1 MSDECGTG
9 DVGARGSAPGTSA
22 DQSQAEV
29 AGALP
34 RAPTAGP
41 EEDGIENP
49 SHIVEPTPEEIEAAH
64 LAAIAANDAAIDA
77 ELHRRTRRD
86 FIVAGVAAAAGLGG
100 WKWLT
105 SRPKEDGVPWPMR
118 RALEMNER
126 IAGAYFSPRRLSPT
140 YDASRI
146 TRPARL
152 NGGIGLDQHADMA
165 GWRLAIEGAAQPVS
179 LMLDDLRALPHREMI
194 TEFRCIEGWSTI
206 AQWTGVRLADL
217 MAKFPP
223 PNPVRYV
230 ALETPGRGYYV
241 GLDIASAVHPQT
253 LLAWGLNGEP
263 LTWNHGAPLRL
274 AIPIKYG
281 VKNIK
286 RIATIRWTNIRPPD
300 FWAEQGYD
308 WYCGH

>member
-1 MSDECGTG
+1 MSDEA
-9 DVGARGSAPGTSA
+9 VNP
-22 DQSQAEV
+22 
-29 AGALP
+29 
-34 RAPTAGP
+34 P
-41 EEDGIENP
+41 EPEP
-49 SHIVEPTPEEIEAAH
+49 QPVVVEPTPEEIEAAR
-64 LAAIAANDAAIDA
+64 LAAIAENDAAIDA
-77 ELHRRTRRD
+77 DVRRRTRRD

-105 SRPKEDGVPWPMR
+105 SRPREDGVQWPLR
-118 RALEMNER
+118 RMLSLNER
-126 IAGAYFSPRRLSPT
+126 IAGAYFSPNRLSPT
-140 YDASRI
+140 YDPSRI

-152 NGGIGLDQHADMA
+152 NGGIGLEAPVDVAS
-165 GWRLAIEGAAQPVS
+165 WRLNIEGAVSPVS
-179 LMLDDLRALPHREMI
+179 LTLDDVRTLPHREMI

-223 PNPVRYV
+223 PQPVRYV
-230 ALETPGRGYYV
+230 SLETPGRGYYV
-241 GLDIASAVHPQT
+241 GLDRASAMHPQT

-263 LTWNHGAPLRL
+263 LTASHGAPLRL

-286 RIATIRWTNIRPPD
+286 RIATIRWTNVRPPD
-300 FWAEQGYD
+300 FWAERGYD

>member
-1 MSDECGTG
+1 MNDE
-9 DVGARGSAPGTSA
+9 DVGRGEQEVGGEQEERRVDQEVDETRAEGKDASPPTDTPPPASHISPPTS
-22 DQSQAEV
+22 DVDGQVRRLSRRGFFV
-29 AGALP
+29 AGV
-34 RAPTAGP
+34 
-41 EEDGIENP
+41 
-49 SHIVEPTPEEIEAAH
+49 S
-64 LAAIAANDAAIDA
+64 AIAAY
-77 ELHRRTRRD
+77 
-86 FIVAGVAAAAGLGG
+86 GG
-100 WKWLT
+100 WRWLT
-105 SRPKEDGVPWPMR
+105 NASRMGDVPWPLR
-118 RALEMNER
+118 RTLETNEKLSE
-126 IAGAYFSPRRLSPT
+126 AYFRERRLSPT
-140 YDASRI
+140 FPASMITNARI
-146 TRPARL
+146 
-152 NGGIGLDQHADMA
+152 NGGIGLNANYDMSAWQLNIDGHTLNLADIQA
-165 GWRLAIEGAAQPVS
+165 FPK
-179 LMLDDLRALPHREMI
+179 REMI

-286 RIATIRWTNIRPPD
+286 RIATIRWTNVRPPD
-300 FWAEQGYD
+300 FWAEQGYG